1 MISKQKNPQDFPE
14 DLLVL
19 KRIYY
24 FLINLELKLSF
35 PLSSIDIT

>member
-1 MISKQKNPQDFPE
+1 MISKQKNPQGFPE

-24 FLINLELKLSF
+24 FLINLELKFSF